1 MVMLTLKQFQYFI
14 KIVEEGSFTA
24 ASEKLFIA
32 QSALSRQM
40 KLLEEEI
47 DFQLFDRTDKK
58 VKLTAAGEVFYKKIK
73 DNMHYLNEI
82 IGVSKNIA
90 EGKNRQI
97 KIAHSSSIIMDDKK
111 VQILKEISLTQQIN
125 FEINT
130 LSSEHQIL
138 ALLNGEIDIGL
149 IRPPVLHSLEEITTL
164 KLYEQ
169 PLFAAVYIDHPKFK
183 ETQSIQIKDLKD
195 EYFVSTPHPKRGGL
209 SYLVSNLCVGA
220 GFWPKAATIQ
230 SRKLNQLQL
239 VAANLGIS
247 IVPQEFEK
255 ILPNQVKLLPL
266 ADYLSLSEV
275 LLVYR
280 KDHDEMIQ
288 HCAELIYQTFQS

>member
-97 KIAHSSSIIMDDKK
+97 KIAHSSSIVLDDKK
-111 VQILKEISLTQQIN
+111 VQILKEMSLKQKIN

-130 LSSEHQIL
+130 LSSEHQVL

-149 IRPPVLHSLEEITTL
+149 IRPPVRHTL
-164 KLYEQ
+164 DDVNVIKLYEE
-169 PLFAAVYIDHPKFK
+169 PLMVAVHIDHAKFANK
-183 ETQSIQIKDLKD
+183 EKVEVKDLKE
-195 EYFVSTPHPKRGGL
+195 EYFVSTPHSKRGGL
-209 SYLVSNLCVGA
+209 SYLVSNLCLAA
-220 GFWPKAATIQ
+220 GFTPQKAPIQ
-230 SRKLNQLQL
+230 SRKISQLQL
-239 VAANLGIS
+239 VAANVGVS
-247 IVPQEFEK
+247 IVPKEFQQ
-255 ILPNQVKLLPL
+255 ILPAQVKLLPL
-266 ADYLSLSEV
+266 TDQLSLSEV
-275 LLVYR
+275 VLVYR
-280 KDHDEMIQ
+280 KDHDEIIQ
-288 HCAELIYQTFQS
+288 HCAERIHQIFQF

>member
-97 KIAHSSSIIMDDKK
+97 KMDHSSSIIMDDKK
-111 VQILKEISLTQQIN
+111 VQILKEISLTQKIN

-149 IRPPVLHSLEEITTL
+149 IRPPVRHTL
-164 KLYEQ
+164 DDVNVIKLYEE
-169 PLFAAVYIDHPKFK
+169 PLMVAVQIDHAKFANK
-183 ETQSIQIKDLKD
+183 EKVEVKDLKE
-195 EYFVSTPHPKRGGL
+195 EYFVSTPHSKRGGL
-209 SYLVSNLCVGA
+209 SYLVSNLCLAA
-220 GFWPKAATIQ
+220 GFTPQKAPIQ
-230 SRKLNQLQL
+230 SRKISQLQL
-239 VAANLGIS
+239 VAANVGVS
-247 IVPQEFEK
+247 IVPKEFQQ
-255 ILPNQVKLLPL
+255 ILPAQVKLLPL
-266 ADYLSLSEV
+266 TDQLSLSEV
-275 LLVYR
+275 VLVYR
-280 KDHDEMIQ
+280 KDHDEIIQ
-288 HCAELIYQTFQS
+288 HCAERIHQIFQF

>member
-1 MVMLTLKQFQYFI
+1 MGMLTLKQFQYFI

-32 QSALSRQM
+32 QSALSRQI

-47 DFQLFDRTDKK
+47 NFQLFDRTDKK

-73 DNMHYLNEI
+73 DNMLYLNEI
-82 IGVSKNIA
+82 IDLSKSVS

-97 KIAHSSSIIMDDKK
+97 KIAHSSSIVMDHKK
-111 VQILKEISLTQQIN
+111 IQILKEISLAKQIN
-125 FEINT
+125 FEVNT
-130 LSSEHQIL
+130 LSSEQQIL
-138 ALLNGEIDIGL
+138 ALMSGEIDIGL
-149 IRPPVLHSLEEITTL
+149 IRPPVLHSLEEITIL

-169 PLFAAVYIDHPKFK
+169 PLFVAVYIDHPKFK
-183 ETQSIQIKDLKD
+183 QKQSIQIRDLVD

-220 GFWPKAATIQ
+220 GFLPKTAVVQ
-230 SRKLNQLQL
+230 SRKITQLQL

-247 IVPQEFEK
+247 IVPQEFEQ
-255 ILPNQVKLLPL
+255 ILPKNVKLIPL
-266 ADYLSLSEV
+266 ENKNLFSEV
-275 LLVYR
+275 VLAYRTDQSDLIQSYAEHIYELL
-280 KDHDEMIQ
+280 Q
-288 HCAELIYQTFQS
+288 A

>member
-32 QSALSRQM
+32 QSALSRQI

-58 VKLTAAGEVFYKKIK
+58 IKLTTAGEIFYKKIK

-90 EGKNRQI
+90 EGKNCQI

-111 VQILKEISLTQQIN
+111 VQILKEISLAKHIN

-138 ALLNGEIDIGL
+138 ALMSGEIDIGL
-149 IRPPVLHSLEEITTL
+149 IRPPVRHTLDEINIV
-164 KLYEQ
+164 KLYEE
-169 PLFAAVYIDHPKFK
+169 PLMVAVHVDHAKFANKQ
-183 ETQSIQIKDLKD
+183 EIQVKDLKD
-195 EYFVSTPHPKRGGL
+195 EYFVSTPHSKRGGL

-220 GFWPKAATIQ
+220 GFWPKAAVIQ
-230 SRKLNQLQL
+230 SRKLSQLQL

-247 IVPQEFEK
+247 IVPEEFQQ
-255 ILPNQVKLLPL
+255 ILPANVKLLPL
-266 ADYLSLSEV
+266 ADHLLFSEV
-275 LLVYR
+275 VLVYR
-280 KDHDEMIQ
+280 KENDEIIQ
-288 HCAELIYQTFQS
+288 HCAELIHQLF

>member
-32 QSALSRQM
+32 QSALSRQI

-58 VKLTAAGEVFYKKIK
+58 IKLTTAGEVFYKKIK

-82 IGVSKNIA
+82 IGVSKDIA

-111 VQILKEISLTQQIN
+111 VQILKEISLAKHIN

-138 ALLNGEIDIGL
+138 ALMSGEIDIGL
-149 IRPPVLHSLEEITTL
+149 IRPPVRHTLDEINVV
-164 KLYEQ
+164 KLYEE
-169 PLFAAVYIDHPKFK
+169 PLMVAVHIDHVKFANK
-183 ETQSIQIKDLKD
+183 QEIQVKDLKD
-195 EYFVSTPHPKRGGL
+195 EYFVSTPHSKRGGL

-220 GFWPKAATIQ
+220 GFWPKAAVIQ
-230 SRKLNQLQL
+230 SRKLSQLQL

-247 IVPQEFEK
+247 IVPQEFK
-255 ILPNQVKLLPL
+255 QILPKNVKLIPL
-266 ADYLSLSEV
+266 ENKNLLSEV
-275 LLVYR
+275 VLAYRANQSDLIQSYVEQIYNLLQV
-280 KDHDEMIQ
+280 
-288 HCAELIYQTFQS
+288 

>member
-1 MVMLTLKQFQYFI
+1 MLTLKQFQYFI

-32 QSALSRQM
+32 QSALSRQI

-58 VKLTAAGEVFYKKIK
+58 VKLTTAGEVFYKKIK

-97 KIAHSSSIIMDDKK
+97 KIAHSSSIVMDDKK
-111 VQILKEISLTQQIN
+111 VQILKEISLAKHIN

-138 ALLNGEIDIGL
+138 ALLNGKIDIGL
-149 IRPPVLHSLEEITTL
+149 IRPPVRHTL
-164 KLYEQ
+164 DDVNIIKLYEE
-169 PLFAAVYIDHPKFK
+169 PLMVAVHIDHAKFANK
-183 ETQSIQIKDLKD
+183 EKLEVKDLKE
-195 EYFVSTPHPKRGGL
+195 EYFVSTPHSKRGGL
-209 SYLVSNLCVGA
+209 SYLVSNLCLAA
-220 GFWPKAATIQ
+220 GFTPQKAPIQ
-230 SRKLNQLQL
+230 SRKISQLHL
-239 VAANLGIS
+239 VAANLGVS
-247 IVPQEFEK
+247 IVPKEFQQ

-266 ADYLSLSEV
+266 ADHLSLSEV

-280 KDHDEMIQ
+280 KDHDEIIQ
-288 HCAELIYQTFQS
+288 HSAELIYQTFQS

>member
-1 MVMLTLKQFQYFI
+1 MGMLTLKQFQYFI

-32 QSALSRQM
+32 QSALSRQI

-47 DFQLFDRTDKK
+47 NFQLFDRTDKK

-73 DNMHYLNEI
+73 DNMLYLNEI
-82 IGVSKNIA
+82 IDLSKSIS

-97 KIAHSSSIIMDDKK
+97 KIAHSSSIVMDHRK
-111 VQILKEISLTQQIN
+111 VQILKEISLAKQIN
-125 FEINT
+125 FEVNT
-130 LSSEHQIL
+130 LSSEQQIL
-138 ALLNGEIDIGL
+138 ALMSGEIDIGL
-149 IRPPVLHSLEEITTL
+149 IRPPVWHSLEEITIL

-169 PLFAAVYIDHPKFK
+169 PLFVAVYIDHLKFK
-183 ETQSIQIKDLKD
+183 QKQSIQIRDLVD

-220 GFWPKAATIQ
+220 GFLPKAAVVQ
-230 SRKLNQLQL
+230 SRKITQLHL

-247 IVPQEFEK
+247 IVPQEFEQ
-255 ILPNQVKLLPL
+255 ILPKNVKLIPL
-266 ADYLSLSEV
+266 ENKNLFSEV
-275 LLVYR
+275 VLAYRTDQSDLIQSYAEHIYELL
-280 KDHDEMIQ
+280 Q
-288 HCAELIYQTFQS
+288 A

>member
-1 MVMLTLKQFQYFI
+1 MLTLKQFQYFI

-47 DFQLFDRTDKK
+47 GFQLFDRTDKR

-73 DNMHYLNEI
+73 DNLLYLNEI
-82 IGVSKNIA
+82 IDLAKSVS

-97 KIAHSSSIIMDDKK
+97 KIAHSSSIVMDHKK
-111 VQILKEISLTQQIN
+111 VQILKEVSLTQQLS

-130 LSSEHQIL
+130 LSSEQQIL
-138 ALLNGEIDIGL
+138 ALMNGEIDIGF
-149 IRPPVLHSLEEITTL
+149 IRPPVRHTLDEMSIL
-164 KLYEQ
+164 KLYEE
-169 PLFAAVYIDHPKFK
+169 PLMVAVHTEHAKFAKAEKVYL
-183 ETQSIQIKDLKD
+183 KDLKD
-195 EYFVSTPHPKRGGL
+195 ECFVTTPHAVRGGL
-209 SYLVSNLCVGA
+209 SYLVANLCLAA
-220 GFWPKAATIQ
+220 GFTPQKAPIL
-230 SRKLNQLQL
+230 SRKVSQLQL

-247 IVPQEFEK
+247 IVPEEFK
-255 ILPNQVKLLPL
+255 QILPNQVKLLPL
-266 ADYLSLSEV
+266 ADDLSFSEV

-280 KDHDEMIQ
+280 KDQDEMIQ
-288 HCAELIYQTFQS
+288 HCAEQIHQMFRS

>member
-1 MVMLTLKQFQYFI
+1 MEMLTLKQFQYFI

-32 QSALSRQM
+32 QSALSRQI

-47 DFQLFDRTDKK
+47 DFQLFDRNDKK
-58 VKLTAAGEVFYKKIK
+58 VKLTTAGEVFYKKIK

-97 KIAHSSSIIMDDKK
+97 KIAHSSSIVMDNKK
-111 VQILKEISLTQQIN
+111 VQILKEISLVKHIN

-138 ALLNGEIDIGL
+138 ALLNGKIDIGL
-149 IRPPVLHSLEEITTL
+149 IRPPVRQTL
-164 KLYEQ
+164 DDVNIIKLYEE
-169 PLFAAVYIDHPKFK
+169 PLMVAVHIDHAKFANK
-183 ETQSIQIKDLKD
+183 EKLEVKDLKE
-195 EYFVSTPHPKRGGL
+195 EYFVSTPHSKRGGL
-209 SYLVSNLCVGA
+209 SYLVSNLCLAA
-220 GFWPKAATIQ
+220 GFTPQKAPIQ
-230 SRKLNQLQL
+230 SRKISQLHL
-239 VAANLGIS
+239 VAANLGVS
-247 IVPQEFEK
+247 IVPKEFQQ

-266 ADYLSLSEV
+266 ADHLSLSEV

-280 KDHDEMIQ
+280 KDHDELIQ

>member
-111 VQILKEISLTQQIN
+111 VQILKEISLTQEIN

>member
-111 VQILKEISLTQQIN
+111 IQILKEISLTQQIN

-149 IRPPVLHSLEEITTL
+149 IRPPVRHTLDGINTL
-164 KLYEQ
+164 KLYEE
-169 PLFAAVYIDHPKFK
+169 PLMVAVHIDHAKFAK
-183 ETQSIQIKDLKD
+183 SEKVYLKDLKH
-195 EYFVSTPHPKRGGL
+195 ECFVSTPHAERGGL
-209 SYLVSNLCVGA
+209 SYLVANLCLAA
-220 GFWPKAATIQ
+220 GFTPQKASIQ
-230 SRKLNQLQL
+230 SRKISQLQL
-239 VAANLGIS
+239 VAANLGVG
-247 IVPQEFEK
+247 IVTAEFQQ
-255 ILPNQVKLLPL
+255 ILPANVKLIPL
-266 ADYLSLSEV
+266 EDSLSLSEV

-280 KDHDEMIQ
+280 KGHDEIIQ
-288 HCAELIYQTFQS
+288 HCAEQIHQMFLS

>member
-1 MVMLTLKQFQYFI
+1 MLTLKQFQYFI

-24 ASEKLFIA
+24 ASENLFIA
-32 QSALSRQM
+32 QSALSRQI

-58 VKLTAAGEVFYKKIK
+58 VKLTTAGEVFYKKIK

-97 KIAHSSSIIMDDKK
+97 KIAHSSSIVMDNKK
-111 VQILKEISLTQQIN
+111 VQILKEISLAKHIN

-130 LSSEHQIL
+130 LSSEQQIL
-138 ALLNGEIDIGL
+138 ALMNGEIDIGL
-149 IRPPVLHSLEEITTL
+149 IRPPVRHTL
-164 KLYEQ
+164 DDVNIIKLYEE
-169 PLFAAVYIDHPKFK
+169 PLMVAVHIDHAKFANK
-183 ETQSIQIKDLKD
+183 EKLEVKDLKE
-195 EYFVSTPHPKRGGL
+195 EYFVSTPHSKRGGL
-209 SYLVSNLCVGA
+209 SYLVSNLCLAA
-220 GFWPKAATIQ
+220 GFTPQKAPIQ
-230 SRKLNQLQL
+230 SRKISQLHL
-239 VAANLGIS
+239 VAANLGVS
-247 IVPQEFEK
+247 IVPKEFQQ

-266 ADYLSLSEV
+266 ADHLSLSEV
-275 LLVYR
+275 LLIYR

>member
-111 VQILKEISLTQQIN
+111 VQILKEISLKQKIN

-149 IRPPVLHSLEEITTL
+149 IRPPVRHTL
-164 KLYEQ
+164 DDVNVIKLYEE
-169 PLFAAVYIDHPKFK
+169 PLMVAVHIDHAKFANK
-183 ETQSIQIKDLKD
+183 EKVEVKDLKE
-195 EYFVSTPHPKRGGL
+195 EYFVSTPHSKRGGL
-209 SYLVSNLCVGA
+209 SYLVSNLCLAA
-220 GFWPKAATIQ
+220 GFTPQKAPIQ
-230 SRKLNQLQL
+230 SRKISQLQL
-239 VAANLGIS
+239 VAANVGVS
-247 IVPQEFEK
+247 IVPEEFQQ
-255 ILPNQVKLLPL
+255 ILPAQVKLLPL
-266 ADYLSLSEV
+266 TDQLSLSEV
-275 LLVYR
+275 VLVYR

-288 HCAELIYQTFQS
+288 HCAELIYHTFQS

>member
-1 MVMLTLKQFQYFI
+1 MLTLKQFQYFI

-32 QSALSRQM
+32 QSALSRQI

-47 DFQLFDRTDKK
+47 DFQLFDRNDKK
-58 VKLTAAGEVFYKKIK
+58 VKLTTAGEVFYKKIK

-97 KIAHSSSIIMDDKK
+97 KIAHSSSIVMDNKK
-111 VQILKEISLTQQIN
+111 VQILKEISLVKHIN

-138 ALLNGEIDIGL
+138 ALLNGKIDIGL
-149 IRPPVLHSLEEITTL
+149 IRPPVRQTL
-164 KLYEQ
+164 DDVNIIKLYEE
-169 PLFAAVYIDHPKFK
+169 PLMVAVHIDHAKFANK
-183 ETQSIQIKDLKD
+183 EKLEVKDLKE
-195 EYFVSTPHPKRGGL
+195 EYFVSTPHSKRGGL
-209 SYLVSNLCVGA
+209 SYLVSNLCLAA
-220 GFWPKAATIQ
+220 GFTPQKAPIQ
-230 SRKLNQLQL
+230 SRKISQLHL
-239 VAANLGIS
+239 VAANLGVS
-247 IVPQEFEK
+247 IVPKEFQQ

-266 ADYLSLSEV
+266 ADHLSLSEV

-280 KDHDEMIQ
+280 KDHDELIQ

>member
-111 VQILKEISLTQQIN
+111 VQILKEISLTQEIN

-266 ADYLSLSEV
+266 VDYLSLSEV

>member
-1 MVMLTLKQFQYFI
+1 MIMLTLKQFQYFI

-47 DFQLFDRTDKK
+47 GFQLFDRTDKR

-73 DNMHYLNEI
+73 DNLLYLNEI
-82 IGVSKNIA
+82 IDLAKSVS

-97 KIAHSSSIIMDDKK
+97 KIAHSSSIVMDHKK
-111 VQILKEISLTQQIN
+111 VQILKEVSLTQQLS

-130 LSSEHQIL
+130 LSSEQQIL
-138 ALLNGEIDIGL
+138 ALMNGEIDIGF
-149 IRPPVLHSLEEITTL
+149 IRPPVRHTLDEMSIL
-164 KLYEQ
+164 KLYEE
-169 PLFAAVYIDHPKFK
+169 PLMVAVHTEHAKFAKAERVYL
-183 ETQSIQIKDLKD
+183 KDLKD
-195 EYFVSTPHPKRGGL
+195 ECFVTTAHADRGGL
-209 SYLVSNLCVGA
+209 SYLVANLCLAA
-220 GFWPKAATIQ
+220 GFTPQKAPIL
-230 SRKLNQLQL
+230 SRKVSQLQL

-247 IVPQEFEK
+247 IVPEEFK
-255 ILPNQVKLLPL
+255 QILPNQIKLLPL
-266 ADYLSLSEV
+266 ADDLSFSEV

-280 KDHDEMIQ
+280 KDQDEMIQ
-288 HCAELIYQTFQS
+288 HCAEQIHQMFRS

>member
-1 MVMLTLKQFQYFI
+1 MEMLTLKQFQYFI

-32 QSALSRQM
+32 QSALSRQI

-58 VKLTAAGEVFYKKIK
+58 VKLTTAGEVFYKKIK

-111 VQILKEISLTQQIN
+111 VQILKEISLTQEIN

-130 LSSEHQIL
+130 LSSENQIL

-149 IRPPVLHSLEEITTL
+149 IRPPVRHTL
-164 KLYEQ
+164 DDVNVIKLYEE
-169 PLFAAVYIDHPKFK
+169 PLMVAVHIDHAKFANK
-183 ETQSIQIKDLKD
+183 EKVEVKDLKD
-195 EYFVSTPHPKRGGL
+195 EYFVSTPHSKRGGL
-209 SYLVSNLCVGA
+209 SYLVSNLCLAA
-220 GFWPKAATIQ
+220 GFTSQKAPIQ
-230 SRKLNQLQL
+230 SRKTSQLQL
-239 VAANLGIS
+239 VAANLGVS
-247 IVPQEFEK
+247 IVPKEFQQ
-255 ILPNQVKLLPL
+255 ILPAQVKLLPL
-266 ADYLSLSEV
+266 TDQLSLSEV
-275 LLVYR
+275 VLVYR
-280 KDHDEMIQ
+280 KDHDEIIQ
-288 HCAELIYQTFQS
+288 HCAEHIHQIFQS

>member
-1 MVMLTLKQFQYFI
+1 MLTLKQFQYFI

-111 VQILKEISLTQQIN
+111 VQILKEISLKQKIN

-149 IRPPVLHSLEEITTL
+149 IRPPVRHTL
-164 KLYEQ
+164 DDVNVIKLYEE
-169 PLFAAVYIDHPKFK
+169 PLMVAVHIDHAKFANK
-183 ETQSIQIKDLKD
+183 EKVEVKDLKE
-195 EYFVSTPHPKRGGL
+195 EYFVSTPHSKRGGL
-209 SYLVSNLCVGA
+209 SYLVSNLCLAA
-220 GFWPKAATIQ
+220 GFTPQKAPIQ
-230 SRKLNQLQL
+230 SRKISQLQL
-239 VAANLGIS
+239 VAANVGVS
-247 IVPQEFEK
+247 IVPKEFQQ
-255 ILPNQVKLLPL
+255 ILPAQVKLLPL
-266 ADYLSLSEV
+266 TDQLSLSEV
-275 LLVYR
+275 VLVYR
-280 KDHDEMIQ
+280 KDHDEIIQ
-288 HCAELIYQTFQS
+288 HCAERIHQIFQF

>member
-40 KLLEEEI
+40 KLLEEAI

-97 KIAHSSSIIMDDKK
+97 KIAHSSSIIMDDRKI
-111 VQILKEISLTQQIN
+111 QILKEISLTQQIN

>member
-1 MVMLTLKQFQYFI
+1 MLTLKQFQYFI

-111 VQILKEISLTQQIN
+111 VQILKEISLTQEIN

-266 ADYLSLSEV
+266 VDYLSLSEV

>member
-1 MVMLTLKQFQYFI
+1 MLTLKQFQYFI

-47 DFQLFDRTDKK
+47 GFQLFDRTDKR

-73 DNMHYLNEI
+73 DNLLYLNEI
-82 IGVSKNIA
+82 IDLAKSVS

-97 KIAHSSSIIMDDKK
+97 KIAHSSSIVMDHKK
-111 VQILKEISLTQQIN
+111 VQILKEVSLTQQLS

-130 LSSEHQIL
+130 LSSEQQIL
-138 ALLNGEIDIGL
+138 ALMNGEIDIGF
-149 IRPPVLHSLEEITTL
+149 IRPPVRHTLDEMSIL
-164 KLYEQ
+164 KLYEE
-169 PLFAAVYIDHPKFK
+169 PLMVAVHTEHAKFAKAEKVYL
-183 ETQSIQIKDLKD
+183 KDLKD
-195 EYFVSTPHPKRGGL
+195 ECFVTTPHAERGGL
-209 SYLVSNLCVGA
+209 SYLVANLCLAA
-220 GFWPKAATIQ
+220 GFIPQKAPIL
-230 SRKLNQLQL
+230 SRKVSQLQL

-247 IVPQEFEK
+247 IVPEEFK
-255 ILPNQVKLLPL
+255 QILPNQVKLLPL
-266 ADYLSLSEV
+266 ADDLSFSEV

-280 KDHDEMIQ
+280 KDQDEMIQ
-288 HCAELIYQTFQS
+288 HCAEQIHQMFRS

>member
-1 MVMLTLKQFQYFI
+1 MVVLTLKQFQYFI

-47 DFQLFDRTDKK
+47 GFQLFDRTDKR

-73 DNMHYLNEI
+73 DNLLYLNEI
-82 IGVSKNIA
+82 IDLAKSVS

-97 KIAHSSSIIMDDKK
+97 KIAHSSSIVMDRKK
-111 VQILKEISLTQQIN
+111 VQILKEVSLTQQLS

-130 LSSEHQIL
+130 LSSEQQIL
-138 ALLNGEIDIGL
+138 ALMNGEIDIGF
-149 IRPPVLHSLEEITTL
+149 IRPPVRHTLDEMSIL
-164 KLYEQ
+164 KLYEE
-169 PLFAAVYIDHPKFK
+169 PLMVAVHTEHAKFAKAEKVYL
-183 ETQSIQIKDLKD
+183 KDLKD
-195 EYFVSTPHPKRGGL
+195 ECFVTTPHADRGGL
-209 SYLVSNLCVGA
+209 SYLVANLCLAA
-220 GFWPKAATIQ
+220 GFTPQKAPIL
-230 SRKLNQLQL
+230 SRKVSQLQL

-247 IVPQEFEK
+247 IVPEEFK
-255 ILPNQVKLLPL
+255 QILPNQVKLLPL
-266 ADYLSLSEV
+266 ADDLSFSEV

-280 KDHDEMIQ
+280 KDQDEMIQ
-288 HCAELIYQTFQS
+288 HCAEQIHQMFRS

>member
-1 MVMLTLKQFQYFI
+1 MLTLKQFQYFI

-32 QSALSRQM
+32 QSALSRQI

-97 KIAHSSSIIMDDKK
+97 KIAHSSSIVLDDKK

-149 IRPPVLHSLEEITTL
+149 IRPPVRHTL
-164 KLYEQ
+164 DDVNVIKLYEE
-169 PLFAAVYIDHPKFK
+169 PLMVAVHIDHAKFANK
-183 ETQSIQIKDLKD
+183 EKVEVKDLKE
-195 EYFVSTPHPKRGGL
+195 EYFVSTPHSKRGGL
-209 SYLVSNLCVGA
+209 SYLVSNLCLAA
-220 GFWPKAATIQ
+220 GFTPQKALIQ
-230 SRKLNQLQL
+230 SRKISQLQL
-239 VAANLGIS
+239 VAANIGVS
-247 IVPQEFEK
+247 IVPKEFQQ
-255 ILPNQVKLLPL
+255 ILPAQVKLLPL
-266 ADYLSLSEV
+266 TDQLSLSEV
-275 LLVYR
+275 VLVYR
-280 KDHDEMIQ
+280 KEHDEIIQ
-288 HCAELIYQTFQS
+288 HCAERIHQVFQF

>member
-1 MVMLTLKQFQYFI
+1 MLTLKQFQYFI

-32 QSALSRQM
+32 QSALSRQI

-58 VKLTAAGEVFYKKIK
+58 VKLTTAGEVFYKKIK

-97 KIAHSSSIIMDDKK
+97 KIAHSSSIVMDDKK
-111 VQILKEISLTQQIN
+111 VQILKEISLAKHIN

-138 ALLNGEIDIGL
+138 ALLNGKIDIGL
-149 IRPPVLHSLEEITTL
+149 IRRPVRHTL
-164 KLYEQ
+164 DDVNIIKLYEE
-169 PLFAAVYIDHPKFK
+169 PLMVAVHIDHAKFANK
-183 ETQSIQIKDLKD
+183 EKLEVKDLKE
-195 EYFVSTPHPKRGGL
+195 EYFVSTPHSKRGGL
-209 SYLVSNLCVGA
+209 SYLVSNLCLAA
-220 GFWPKAATIQ
+220 GFTPQKAPIQ
-230 SRKLNQLQL
+230 SRKISQLHL
-239 VAANLGIS
+239 VAANLGVS
-247 IVPQEFEK
+247 IVPKEFQQ

-266 ADYLSLSEV
+266 ADHLSLSEV

>member
-1 MVMLTLKQFQYFI
+1 MLTLKQFQYFI

-47 DFQLFDRTDKK
+47 GFQLFDRTDKR

-73 DNMHYLNEI
+73 DNLLYLNEI
-82 IGVSKNIA
+82 IDLAKSVS

-97 KIAHSSSIIMDDKK
+97 KIAHSSSIVMDHKK
-111 VQILKEISLTQQIN
+111 VQILKEVSLTQQLS

-130 LSSEHQIL
+130 FSSEQQIL
-138 ALLNGEIDIGL
+138 ALMNGEIDIGF
-149 IRPPVLHSLEEITTL
+149 IRPPVRHTLDEMSIL
-164 KLYEQ
+164 KLYEE
-169 PLFAAVYIDHPKFK
+169 PLMVAVHTEHAKFAKAEKVYL
-183 ETQSIQIKDLKD
+183 KDLKD
-195 EYFVSTPHPKRGGL
+195 ECFVTTAHADRGGL
-209 SYLVSNLCVGA
+209 SYLVANLCLAA
-220 GFWPKAATIQ
+220 GFTPQKAPIL
-230 SRKLNQLQL
+230 SRKVSQLQL

-247 IVPQEFEK
+247 IVPEEFK
-255 ILPNQVKLLPL
+255 QILPNQVKLLPL
-266 ADYLSLSEV
+266 ADDLSFSEV

-280 KDHDEMIQ
+280 KDQDEMIQ
-288 HCAELIYQTFQS
+288 HCAEQIHQMFRS

>member
-1 MVMLTLKQFQYFI
+1 MLTLKQFQYFI

-47 DFQLFDRTDKK
+47 GFQLFDRTDKR

-73 DNMHYLNEI
+73 DNLLYLNEI
-82 IGVSKNIA
+82 IDLAKSVS

-97 KIAHSSSIIMDDKK
+97 KIAHSSSIVMDHKK
-111 VQILKEISLTQQIN
+111 VQILKEVSLTQQLS

-130 LSSEHQIL
+130 LSSEQQTL
-138 ALLNGEIDIGL
+138 ALMNGEIDIGF
-149 IRPPVLHSLEEITTL
+149 IRPPVRHTLDEMSIL
-164 KLYEQ
+164 KLYEE
-169 PLFAAVYIDHPKFK
+169 PLMVAVHIEHAKFAKSEKVYL
-183 ETQSIQIKDLKD
+183 KDLKD
-195 EYFVSTPHPKRGGL
+195 ECFVTTPHAERGGL
-209 SYLVSNLCVGA
+209 SYLVANLCLAA
-220 GFWPKAATIQ
+220 GFTPQKAPIL
-230 SRKLNQLQL
+230 SRKISQLQL

-247 IVPQEFEK
+247 IVPEEFK
-255 ILPNQVKLLPL
+255 QILPNQVKLLPL
-266 ADYLSLSEV
+266 ADDLSFSEV

-280 KDHDEMIQ
+280 KDQDEMIQ
-288 HCAELIYQTFQS
+288 HCAEQIHQMFRS